1 MQSGE
6 RDMTDKQPLLS
17 IAIPTWN
24 RSFFLEKILKQ
35 LQQELVYCEPENV
48 EILVSDNFSS
58 DNTEEIVDQA
68 KISGLKLNY
77 IRNEENIGSDANIAQ
92 CFNLARGK
100 YVLILGDDDLFVDKA
115 LAWLL
120 ERLRTEKYGVVCM
133 RPYGFDKDFRQEY
146 PGEGGSEK
154 AFLDVGLFL
163 AAIGS
168 LMTLIS
174 SCVIHKSILP
184 EVDARYF
191 CGENL
196 VQVHLVIRAAL
207 KSPENLFANRY
218 LIACKRNN
226 TGGYDFSKVFVENLG
241 RIFDSYKDL
250 GLTTKTVAS
259 IERRMLIGH
268 FPYYLFRQ
276 RLTNEGD
283 VMTTYHRFL
292 NRYKGQWCFYIWDAP
307 ILKLPRF
314 LALIW
319 GGSATIIGR
328 ILNGDL
334 QRGIMFMVSKLVQIS

>member
-1 MQSGE
+1 MN
-6 RDMTDKQPLLS
+6 DILLS
-17 IAIPTWN
+17 IAIPTYN
-24 RSFFLEKILKQ
+24 RAMWLQLCLTQLLPQVAAAGNDVEVTIYDNASPDHTPQVVQSFIEQGFPLSYL
-35 LQQELVYCEPENV
+35 
-48 EILVSDNFSS
+48 
-58 DNTEEIVDQA
+58 
-68 KISGLKLNY
+68 
-77 IRNEENIGSDANIAQ
+77 RNAENIGSDRNIAQ

-120 ERLRTEKYGVVCM
+120 ERIRTEKYGVVCM

-146 PGEGGSEK
+146 PGAGGSEEV
-154 AFLDVGLFL
+154 FLDAGLFL
-163 AAIGS
+163 VAISS

-184 EVDARYF
+184 KVDARDF

-241 RIFDSYKDL
+241 RIFDSYRDL
-250 GLTTKTVAS
+250 GLTTKAVAS
-259 IERRMLIGH
+259 IETRMLIGH

-283 VMTTYHRFL
+283 VVSTYQRFL
-292 NRYKGQWCFYIWDAP
+292 NRYKGRWCFYIWDAP
-307 ILKLPRF
+307 ILKLPRI
-314 LALIW
+314 LAIIW
-319 GGSATIIGR
+319 GASATIIASIKWGFATW
-328 ILNGDL
+328 NNVYG
-334 QRGIMFMVSKLVQIS
+334 